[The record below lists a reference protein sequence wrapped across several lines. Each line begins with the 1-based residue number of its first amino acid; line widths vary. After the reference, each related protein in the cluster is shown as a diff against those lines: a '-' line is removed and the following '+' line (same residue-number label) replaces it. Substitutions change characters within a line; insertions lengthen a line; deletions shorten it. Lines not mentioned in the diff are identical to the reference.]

1 MYFPKCILASW
12 RVHLLFRSSNVTMSQ
27 NGFQSNSVLKRK
39 ASSRAWYGRYN
50 PEYLTRQADSFTSE
64 SWMFEALDYKI

>member
-1 MYFPKCILASW
+1 M
-12 RVHLLFRSSNVTMSQ
+12 LFRSSNVTMSQ

-39 ASSRAWYGRYN
+39 TSSRAWYGRYN